1 MDWMGRNNPVDGEPE
16 LAGENA
22 DDLKASV
29 HPLQPRLLST
39 SPSGAPLGIGW
50 TEGGRKM
57 NLVLDELTA
66 ASPQADSACSLENY
80 LALPDHSMDSRIAEA
95 RARLGATT
103 ILLGHHYQR
112 DEVIRFADFTGDSY
126 KLSKIAAETDA
137 QYIVFC
143 GVHFMA
149 ESADVLGRDGQQVIL
164 PDLNAGCSMAD
175 MAEISQVEACWEAL
189 ERLGLTDGLIPLT
202 YMNSTAA
209 IKAFCG
215 ERGGLV
221 CTSSNARAA
230 FVWAFARGTRILFLP
245 DQHLG
250 RNTGF
255 AMGISLDEMAVW
267 DPWALQGGQSKA
279 TLAAS
284 RIVLWKGHCAVHQRF
299 LPGHVD
305 TVRAKYPGIQ
315 VIVHPECRWEV
326 CQKADALGSTERLI
340 KIVEDAPTG
349 SMFAIGTEIHL
360 VNRLAR
366 RFAAEGKRIITL
378 DDTGCLCTTM
388 YRISPQHLA
397 WALENLIEGRVVNRI
412 QVRANVKHWARVALD
427 RMLEVG

>member
-1 MDWMGRNNPVDGEPE
+1 
-16 LAGENA
+16 
-22 DDLKASV
+22 
-29 HPLQPRLLST
+29 
-39 SPSGAPLGIGW
+39 
-50 TEGGRKM
+50 M
-57 NLVLDELTA
+57 NLVLDESTAVAAA
-66 ASPQADSACSLENY
+66 ASGVRELEDTCSLDNY
-80 LALPDHSMDSRIAEA
+80 LALPDHSMDERIAAA
-95 RARLGATT
+95 RERLGATT

-126 KLSKIAAETDA
+126 KLSKIAAETQA
-137 QYIVFC
+137 QYIIFC

-149 ESADVLGRDGQQVIL
+149 ESADVLGRPEGLGQQAQQVIL

-189 ERLGLTDGLIPLT
+189 ERVGLTDGLIPLT

-230 FVWAFARGTRILFLP
+230 FEWAFARGKRILFLP

-255 AMGISLDEMAVW
+255 AMGIRLEEMAVW
-267 DPWALQGGQSKA
+267 DPWGLQGGQTKA
-279 TLAAS
+279 TLQQS
-284 RIVLWKGHCAVHQRF
+284 RILLWKGHCAVHQRF
-299 LPGHVD
+299 LPAHVD
-305 TVRAKYPGIQ
+305 AVRAKYPGIQ
-315 VIVHPECRWEV
+315 VIVHPECRFEV

-340 KIVEDAPTG
+340 ALVENAPKE
-349 SMFAIGTEIHL
+349 SMFAVGTEIHL

-366 RFAAEGKRIITL
+366 RFAEEGKRIITL

-388 YRISPQHLA
+388 FRITPQHLA

-412 QVRANVKHWARVALD
+412 QVRPNVKHWAKVALD
-427 RMLEVG
+427 RMLEMQGTGNRD